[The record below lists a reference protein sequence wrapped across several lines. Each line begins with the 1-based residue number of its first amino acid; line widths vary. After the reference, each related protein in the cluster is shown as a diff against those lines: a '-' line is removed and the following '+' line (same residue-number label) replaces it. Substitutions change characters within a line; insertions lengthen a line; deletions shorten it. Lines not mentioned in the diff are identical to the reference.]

1 MGAEVTLVTGI
12 NLPVDAGFLAGLTC
26 DAYGGLREAQVQHEG
41 MRS

>member
-1 MGAEVTLVTGI
+1 MGAEVTLVTGV
-12 NLPVDAGFLAGLTC
+12 NLPADAGFIAGSSW

>member
-1 MGAEVTLVTGI
+1 MSADDSLVAGA
-12 NLPVDAGFLAGLTC
+12 NLPVDADFIAGSSR